1 MRHTAPTVEHSQ
13 RRGSARSA
21 FVALVVAAPLL
32 SLVAGSPA
40 AAGALGRQDG
50 PSAASA
56 LPTPLEHYEE
66 FDNAAAARALLPR
79 IALRLDPATL
89 QRVMA
94 MVGPDPEANPP
105 SVTTEEALEILER
118 IDLEPFRAELTELLL
133 HGSNVL
139 ELIPEG
145 LEDWVALVH
154 DSLIV
159 VLNGM
164 TMDRLRA
171 RIAGQAAL
179 PADATRGDRML
190 AFGAET
196 PTFQKL
202 GQIMARSSWLPEDLR
217 EPLQSLESDIV
228 TTNADDL
235 VATIEHELGGDTL
248 RDYRFEFEDEVLS
261 EASIGALIGATIVV
275 PGENQRRRVVVKVI
289 KAYAIEA
296 IGQDLESI
304 NTLLGVLEEHRD
316 FYGIGATP
324 LVDMFQE
331 LRSALAREIRA
342 ADEQDNLRRARAYF
356 AADPRVEV
364 PYVYECSSGNVTV
377 MERIEGGKVT
387 DAFPD
392 DEEQRRRLARRL
404 ATIMVYDVM
413 FHPAD
418 ALFHGDPHAGN
429 VFHVGGEDD
438 PYRIA
443 LLDWG
448 LLGVLS
454 HEQRAKLI
462 QVGLGLQLKHADRL
476 RKNMDALIDGDI
488 DLEAD
493 EAKVDAIVAKLFAAA
508 DEIKRDTGEDPGTL
522 RLVDRLAS
530 ELAMEGYTVNG
541 DILLYV
547 KSNYTIQS
555 VISDLDPDF
564 DSGDYVAGRVKNQV
578 FKEMPKRL
586 GNTIWVPG
594 MWSHEYRT
602 MASNNDVWASALNS
616 IGLGFKAIGVGFW
629 KGISFPFR

>member
-1 MRHTAPTVEHSQ
+1 MPIAE
-13 RRGSARSA
+13 RRPRCGGAGRA
-21 FVALVVAAPLL
+21 FAALAVAAVLL
-32 SLVAGSPA
+32 SPVAGSTA
-40 AAGALGRQDG
+40 TAGPLGLQD
-50 PSAASA
+50 STSVAST

-66 FDNAAAARALLPR
+66 FDAAAAARALLPR
-79 IALRLDPATL
+79 IAVRLDPATL

-94 MVGPDPEANPP
+94 LVGPDPAANPP

-118 IDLEPFRAELTELLL
+118 IDLGPFRAELTELLV

-139 ELIPEG
+139 DLIPEG
-145 LEDWVALVH
+145 LEDWIPLVH

-164 TMDRLRA
+164 TMDRIRA
-171 RIAGQAAL
+171 RLAGQAAL

-228 TTNADDL
+228 TTSADEL
-235 VATIEHELGGDTL
+235 VATIEQELGGDTL
-248 RDYRFEFEDEVLS
+248 RDYQFEFEDEVLS
-261 EASIGALIGATIVV
+261 EASVGAVIGATIVV
-275 PGENQRRRVVVKVI
+275 PGENERRRVVVKVI
-289 KAYAIEA
+289 KEYAIEA

-304 NTLLGVLEEHRD
+304 NTLLGVLEENGE

-331 LRSALAREIRA
+331 LSSTLAREIRA
-342 ADEQDNLRRARAYF
+342 PDEQDNLRRARAYF
-356 AADPRVEV
+356 ADDPRVEV
-364 PYVYECSSGNVTV
+364 PFVYESSGENVTV

-387 DAFPD
+387 DAFPGD
-392 DEEQRRRLARRL
+392 KKQRRRLARRL
-404 ATIMVYDVM
+404 AEVMIYDVL
-413 FHPAD
+413 FHPAN

-448 LLGVLS
+448 LQGVLS
-454 HEQRAKLI
+454 YERRAKLV
-462 QVGLGLQLKHADRL
+462 QVGLGLGLEHGDRL
-476 RKNMDALIDGDI
+476 RKNMDALVDGDI
-488 DLEAD
+488 DLDAD
-493 EAKVDAIVAKLFAAA
+493 EAKVDTIVAQLFAAA
-508 DEIKRDTGEDPGTL
+508 DEIRHATGQDPGRL
-522 RLVDRLAS
+522 RMLDLLVS
-530 ELAMEGYTVNG
+530 ELAMAGYTING

-547 KSNYTIQS
+547 KSTYTIES

-564 DSGDYVAGRVKNQV
+564 DSSDYIDSRVRNQV
-578 FKEMPKRL
+578 LKEMPKRL
-586 GNTIWVPG
+586 GNTVWVPG
-594 MWSHEYRT
+594 MWSHEYGT
-602 MASNNDVWASALNS
+602 MASNNDVWASVLNS
-616 IGLGFKAIGVGFW
+616 VGLGFKSIGVGIW
-629 KGISFPFR
+629 KGVSFPFR

>member
-1 MRHTAPTVEHSQ
+1 MPTVEHGE
-13 RRGSARSA
+13 RRGGARRRL
-21 FVALVVAAPLL
+21 VALVVAVPLL
-32 SLVAGSPA
+32 SLVGGSA
-40 AAGALGRQDG
+40 ATAGALGLQEG
-50 PSAASA
+50 ASAASA
-56 LPTPLEHYEE
+56 VPTPLEHYEE
-66 FDNAAAARALLPR
+66 FDAAVAARALLPR

-94 MVGPDPEANPP
+94 MVGPDPAANPP

-133 HGSNVL
+133 HRSNVL

-145 LEDWVALVH
+145 LEDWIPLVH
-154 DSLIV
+154 DSLLV
-159 VLNGM
+159 VLDGM

-179 PADATRGDRML
+179 PVDATRGDRML

-228 TTNADDL
+228 TTNAAAL
-235 VATIEHELGGDTL
+235 LATIEQELGDDTL
-248 RDYRFEFEDEVLS
+248 RDYQFEFEDEVLS

-275 PGENQRRRVVVKVI
+275 PGEDQRRRVVVKVI

-304 NTLLGVLEEHRD
+304 NTLLGVLEENRE

-324 LVDMFQE
+324 LVDMFKE

-356 AADPRVEV
+356 ATDPRVDV
-364 PYVYECSSGNVTV
+364 PLVYECSSDSVTV

-387 DAFPD
+387 DAFPG
-392 DEEQRRRLARRL
+392 DEEQRRRLAQRL
-404 ATIMVYDVM
+404 AAIMIYEVM

-448 LLGVLS
+448 LQGVLS
-454 HEQRAKLI
+454 YERRAKLV
-462 QVGLGLQLKHADRL
+462 QVGLGLQLEHADRL
-476 RKNMDALIDGDI
+476 RKNMDGLIDGNI
-488 DLEAD
+488 DLDAD
-493 EAKVDAIVAKLFAAA
+493 SAKVDTIIAELFAAV
-508 DEIKRDTGEDPGTL
+508 DDVKRGSGEDLGTL
-522 RLVDRLAS
+522 RQLDRLITA
-530 ELAMEGYTVNG
+530 LTAAGYSVNG

-547 KSNYTIQS
+547 KSTYTIES

-564 DSGDYVAGRVKNQV
+564 DSGDYVAGRVRSQV

-594 MWSHEYRT
+594 MWSHEYGT
-602 MASNNDVWASALNS
+602 MVSNNDVWAKTLNN
-616 IGLGFKAIGVGFW
+616 IGLGFKAIGVGIW

>member
-1 MRHTAPTVEHSQ
+1 
-13 RRGSARSA
+13 
-21 FVALVVAAPLL
+21 VALVVAASLL
-32 SLVAGSPA
+32 SLAAAPTANAGS
-40 AAGALGRQDG
+40 LELQDG
-50 PSAASA
+50 ASVA
-56 LPTPLEHYEE
+56 SSLPTPLKHYEE
-66 FDNAAAARALLPR
+66 FDAAAAARALLPR

-94 MVGPDPEANPP
+94 LVGPDPAASPP
-105 SVTTEEALEILER
+105 SVTAEEALEILER

-139 ELIPEG
+139 DLIPEG
-145 LEDWVALVH
+145 FEDWAPLIH
-154 DSLIV
+154 DSLLV

-228 TTNADDL
+228 TTDAEAL
-235 VATIEHELGGDTL
+235 VATIELELGDEAL
-248 RDYRFEFEDEVLS
+248 RDYQFEFEDEVLS
-261 EASIGALIGATIVV
+261 EASIGAVIGATIVV
-275 PGENQRRRVVVKVI
+275 PGEDERRRAVVKII
-289 KAYAIEA
+289 KEYAIEA
-296 IGQDLESI
+296 IEQDLESI
-304 NTLLGVLEEHRD
+304 NTLLGVLEERRD

-331 LRSALAREIRA
+331 LRSALAREILA
-342 ADEQDNLRRARAYF
+342 ADEQENLRRARAYF

-377 MERIEGGKVT
+377 MERIEGRKVT

-392 DEEQRRRLARRL
+392 DDEQRRRLARRL
-404 ATIMVYDVM
+404 ADIMVYDVM
-413 FHPAD
+413 FHPTD

-429 VFHVGGEDD
+429 VFYVGGEDD

-448 LLGVLS
+448 LQGVLS
-454 HEQRAKLI
+454 YQQRVKLI

-476 RKNMDALIDGDI
+476 RENMDALIDGDI
-488 DLEAD
+488 DLDAD
-493 EAKVDAIVAKLFAAA
+493 QDKVDKIVTELFAAA
-508 DEIKRDTGEDPGTL
+508 DEIKRDSGEDPGTL
-522 RLVDRLAS
+522 ALLDRLVT
-530 ELAMEGYTVNG
+530 ELALAGYKVDG
-541 DILLYV
+541 DIMLYV
-547 KSNYTIQS
+547 KSTYTIQT

-564 DSGDYVAGRVKNQV
+564 DSGGYVAGRVQGQV

-586 GNTIWVPG
+586 GNTVWVPG
-594 MWSHEYRT
+594 MWSHEYGT
-602 MASNNDVWASALNS
+602 MASNNDVWASTLNS
-616 IGLGFKAIGVGFW
+616 IGLGFKAVGVGIW
-629 KGISFPFR
+629 RGISFPFR

>member
-1 MRHTAPTVEHSQ
+1 MPTVENGK
-13 RRGSARSA
+13 RGGGAHRA
-21 FVALVVAAPLL
+21 LVALVVAAPLL
-32 SLVAGSPA
+32 SLVAGSTATAVAIGP
-40 AAGALGRQDG
+40 QDSA
-50 PSAASA
+50 SAAST

-66 FDNAAAARALLPR
+66 FDEAAAARALLPR

-94 MVGPDPEANPP
+94 LVGPDPAANPP
-105 SVTTEEALEILER
+105 SVTTEDALEILAR

-133 HGSNVL
+133 HASSVL
-139 ELIPEG
+139 DLIPEG
-145 LEDWVALVH
+145 LEHWIPLAH
-154 DSLIV
+154 DSLRV
-159 VLNGM
+159 VFDGM
-164 TMDRLRA
+164 TMDRISA

-179 PADATRGDRML
+179 PADATRGERML

-217 EPLQSLESDIV
+217 GPLQSLESDIV
-228 TTNADDL
+228 TTNADAL
-235 VATIEHELGGDTL
+235 FATIGRELGDDIL
-248 RDYRFEFEDEVLS
+248 RDYQFEFEDEVLS
-261 EASIGALIGATIVV
+261 EASIGAVIGATIVV
-275 PGENQRRRVVVKVI
+275 PGASERRRVVVKVI

-304 NTLLGVLEEHRD
+304 NTLLGMLEENRE

-356 AADPRVEV
+356 ASDPRVGV
-364 PYVYECSSGNVTV
+364 PLVYESSSENVTV
-377 MERIEGGKVT
+377 MERIEGIKVT
-387 DAFPD
+387 DAFPG

-404 ATIMVYDVM
+404 AAVMIYDVM

-429 VFHVGGEDD
+429 VFYVGGADD

-448 LLGVLS
+448 LQGTLS
-454 HEQRAKLI
+454 FEQRSKLV

-476 RKNMDALIDGDI
+476 RENIDALITGSIDLDADGDRVDAMI
-488 DLEAD
+488 ATIFEAADQLEKDAD
-493 EAKVDAIVAKLFAAA
+493 EA
-508 DEIKRDTGEDPGTL
+508 PGTL
-522 RLVDRLAS
+522 ALLDRLVS
-530 ELAMEGYTVNG
+530 ELAQAGYTVDG

-564 DSGDYVAGRVKNQV
+564 DSGDYVAARVRNQV
-578 FKEMPKRL
+578 LKELPKRL
-586 GNTIWVPG
+586 GNTVWVPG
-594 MWSHEYRT
+594 MWSHDYGT
-602 MASNNDVWASALNS
+602 LASNNDVWASTLNS
-616 IGLGFKAIGVGFW
+616 IGLGFKSIGVDIWRGV
-629 KGISFPFR
+629 SFPFR

>member
-1 MRHTAPTVEHSQ
+1 MRHTVPRVAQ
-13 RRGSARSA
+13 GKRCGGARRA
-21 FVALVVAAPLL
+21 FVALVVAALLL
-32 SLVAGSPA
+32 SLVAGSTA
-40 AAGALGRQDG
+40 TAGAIGLQDT
-50 PSAASA
+50 ASVA
-56 LPTPLEHYEE
+56 STLPTPLEHYEE
-66 FDNAAAARALLPR
+66 FDAAAAARALLPR

-94 MVGPDPEANPP
+94 LVGPNPTANPP

-118 IDLEPFRAELTELLL
+118 IDLEPFRAELAELL

-139 ELIPEG
+139 DLIPEG
-145 LEDWVALVH
+145 LEDLVPLVH
-154 DSLIV
+154 DSLLV
-159 VLNGM
+159 VLAGM

-179 PADATRGDRML
+179 PADATRGERML

-217 EPLQSLESDIV
+217 GPLQSLESDIV
-228 TTNADDL
+228 TTNADEL
-235 VATIEHELGGDTL
+235 VASIEQELGDEIL
-248 RDYRFEFEDEVLS
+248 RDYQFEFEDEVLS
-261 EASIGALIGATIVV
+261 EASIGAVIGATIVV
-275 PGENQRRRVVVKVI
+275 PGEDQRRRVVVKVI
-289 KAYAIEA
+289 KAYAVEA

-304 NTLLGVLEEHRD
+304 NTLLGVLEENRE

-356 AADPRVEV
+356 ADDPRVQIPV
-364 PYVYECSSGNVTV
+364 VFECSSANVTV
-377 MERIEGGKVT
+377 MGRIEGIKVT
-387 DAFPD
+387 NAFRGD
-392 DEEQRRRLARRL
+392 DGQRRRLARRL
-404 ATIMVYDVM
+404 AAIMIYEVM

-418 ALFHGDPHAGN
+418 VLFHGDPHAGN
-429 VFHVGGEDD
+429 VFYVGGEDD
-438 PYRIA
+438 PFRIA

-448 LLGVLS
+448 LQGVLLY
-454 HEQRAKLI
+454 EQRAKLV

-476 RKNMDALIDGDI
+476 RRNMDALIDGDI
-488 DLEAD
+488 DLDAD
-493 EAKVDAIVAKLFAAA
+493 KDKVDTIVAELFAAA

-522 RLVDRLAS
+522 RLLDRLVS
-530 ELAMEGYTVNG
+530 ELAMAGYTVTG

-547 KSNYTIQS
+547 KSTYTIES

-564 DSGDYVAGRVKNQV
+564 DSADYMASRVRNQV
-578 FKEMPKRL
+578 LKEMPKRL
-586 GNTIWVPG
+586 ANTVWVPG
-594 MWSHEYRT
+594 MWSHEYGT
-602 MASNNDVWASALNS
+602 MASNNDVWASTLNS
-616 IGLGFKAIGVGFW
+616 IGLGLKSITVGIW